1 MSYLKIIADKNTS
14 QLELSGDALT
24 CLGILGG
31 ATSAALAHIVEKSA
45 KKDPNKLVCAFCESV
60 KTETQKKLGLVS
72 GPEDLKKEP
81 CGEHVCQCQKKPGE
95 SRELTPEEIAE
106 MIGQLNVRNLDLL
119 ASLINQRLL
128 KSLTADERPKEP
140 DKKVSGPIWTV
151 DLGTLT

>member
-60 KTETQKKLGLVS
+60 KTETQKNLGLVPV
-72 GPEDLKKEP
+72 PEDRKEEA
-81 CGEHVCQCQKKPGE
+81 CGEHVCQCQKKHE
-95 SRELTPEEIAE
+95 KERELTLEDVEGIIDKMSNSELFRLAGIA
-106 MIGQLNVRNLDLL
+106 IRKTQ
-119 ASLINQRLL
+119 
-128 KSLTADERPKEP
+128 EP
-140 DKKVSGPIWTV
+140 LRK
-151 DLGTLT
+151 